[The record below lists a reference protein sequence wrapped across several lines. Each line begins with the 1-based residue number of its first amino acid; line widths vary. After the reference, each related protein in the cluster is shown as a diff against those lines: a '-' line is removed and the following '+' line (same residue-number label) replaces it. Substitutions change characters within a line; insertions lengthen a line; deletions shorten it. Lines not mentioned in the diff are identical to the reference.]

1 MSISH
6 EFNGPL
12 NVVPLE
18 PRGIQSLLSSAPFR
32 WWIAGGWA
40 LDLFSGAPSRPHF
53 DIDVAIARRDQELAQ
68 RHLQGWDFRYA
79 EPGTSNPVVFKSWE
93 VGQFLGFEIHG
104 SWARETSE
112 SPWRFEFL
120 LHEIEQE
127 VWSFRYCLDV
137 HHPMKDIGGR
147 TLDRI
152 PYLQPEIA
160 LLYKAARL
168 RQVDEQDFR
177 RVLPLLTA
185 QQRAQL
191 AQDILQFSPE
201 HPWIALLR

>member
-1 MSISH
+1 MSH
-6 EFNGPL
+6 EFKGPL

-18 PRGIQSLLSSAPFR
+18 PRGIQSLLSSAPFP

-40 LDLFSGAPSRPHF
+40 LDVFVGKPSRPHF
-53 DIDVAIARRDQELAQ
+53 DIDVAIARQDQTLAQ
-68 RHLQGWDFRYA
+68 RHLQGWDFQYA
-79 EPGTSNPVVFKSWE
+79 VPGTGNAVVFKPWQPE
-93 VGQFLGFEIHG
+93 EFLGFEILG
-104 SWARETSE
+104 SWARETPG

-120 LHEIEQE
+120 LHEIDQE

-137 HHPMKDIGGR
+137 QHPAERIGGR
-147 TLDRI
+147 TADGI

-168 RQVDEQDFR
+168 RQVDEEDFR
-177 RVLPLLTA
+177 RVLPHLSP

-191 AQDILQFSPE
+191 ARNIRRFSPG
-201 HPWIALLR
+201 HPWLASLR